1 MRRLKT
7 LCLFML
13 TGLIPNIGVPAEG
26 SGHFVYGIKTDL
38 PLAESDATIHD
49 LYVNLGTTQGVK
61 DGTILDVYRT
71 ISTVD
76 DVNKK
81 VADKISFKIAQIKVI
96 HAEDDI
102 AVARILEMKS
112 PKETPLGDI
121 PAVVVGDTV
130 EVARK

>member
-7 LCLFML
+7 LYLIALAC
-13 TGLIPNIGVPAEG
+13 LIPSTATKAAN
-26 SGHFVYGIKTDL
+26 SYFVYGIKTDF
-38 PLAESDATIHD
+38 PLSETDRSVHD

-61 DGTILDVYRT
+61 TGTLLDVYRT

-81 VADKISFKIAQIKVI
+81 VSEKISFKIAQIKVI
-96 HAEDDI
+96 HAEEDI

-112 PKETPLGDI
+112 PAETPLGDI
-121 PAVVVGDTV
+121 PAVVIGDMV